1 MRMEQLTKAAA
12 TVKEASAAAKEALA
26 SATVDVARALRI
38 RQNADHEIGEA
49 QSRNESL
56 REEIAM
62 VSEKIFPL
70 ILTLLFVNICIYPN
84 S

>member
-1 MRMEQLTKAAA
+1 MEQLTKAAT

-26 SATVDVARALRI
+26 SAAVDVARALLI
-38 RQNADHEIGEA
+38 RQNADHEIREA

-70 ILTLLFVNICIYPN
+70 ILTLLFLNICIYLN